1 MICKNGFLLLLYNVL
16 CLKGSTTTVRCFVSL
31 LLCPFALAGTKAT
44 MLCCVSTPR
53 SHLPSAGDQFA
64 LSEAVVAL
72 AMLMRR
78 FEFSMDP
85 EAPPVTMT
93 TVFSHLLCSCL
104 VLLLV
109 AVAEIKDAHMLAHAD
124 ASSRIGSPAS
134 GCMCHSA
141 QQTTD

>member
-1 MICKNGFLLLLYNVL
+1 
-16 CLKGSTTTVRCFVSL
+16 
-31 LLCPFALAGTKAT
+31 
-44 MLCCVSTPR
+44 MLHCVSTAC
-53 SHLPSAGDQFA
+53 SHLTSAGDQFA

-93 TVFSHLLCSCL
+93 TVYQHLLCSCL

-109 AVAEIKDAHMLAHAD
+109 AVAENKDVHELMLAQTD
-124 ASSRIGSPAS
+124 ASSRIGSSAS
-134 GCMCHSA
+134 DCMCQPT
-141 QQTTD
+141 QQTTDYPAQPSDE

>member
-1 MICKNGFLLLLYNVL
+1 
-16 CLKGSTTTVRCFVSL
+16 
-31 LLCPFALAGTKAT
+31 
-44 MLCCVSTPR
+44 MLHCDSTPR

-93 TVFSHLLCSCL
+93 TVYSHLLCSCL
-104 VLLLV
+104 VLLL
-109 AVAEIKDAHMLAHAD
+109 AEMKHAHLVMLARAD
-124 ASSRIGSPAS
+124 ASSKIGSPCS
-134 GCMCHSA
+134 GCMCKPT